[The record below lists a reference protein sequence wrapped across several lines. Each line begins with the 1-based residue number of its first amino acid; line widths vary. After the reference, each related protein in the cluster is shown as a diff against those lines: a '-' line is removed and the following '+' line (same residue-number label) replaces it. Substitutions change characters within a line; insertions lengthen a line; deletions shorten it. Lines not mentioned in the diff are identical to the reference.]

1 MTKSEK
7 TGSEQLGQLIRTRR
21 QALGLRRRDLVDL
34 TGLSYPYV
42 SQIETGYRLPSDR
55 AMRDL
60 ASALRLDAAELTAVL
75 PADRQSA
82 SLLVL
87 SSPASGGP
95 DWHTNSD
102 YVGGPPDLGT
112 GAAAPP
118 SRTGIVTEAVQL
130 LEQLSPDDRLDAL
143 SEVQRELLEG
153 LVNESTKKR
162 RR

>member
-7 TGSEQLGQLIRTRR
+7 TGSEQLGQLIRARR
-21 QALGLRRRDLVDL
+21 QALGLRRRDLVEL

-55 AMRDL
+55 AVRDL
-60 ASALRLDAAELTAVL
+60 ATALQLDAAELTAVM
-75 PADRQSA
+75 PADRQST
-82 SLLVL
+82 SLLMV
-87 SSPASGGP
+87 SSPTTGGP
-95 DWHTNSD
+95 DWHTNPD
-102 YVGGPPDLGT
+102 YAAGPPDRGS
-112 GAAAPP
+112 AVSAPP
-118 SRTGIVTEAVQL
+118 SRTGIVTAAVQL

-143 SEVQRELLEG
+143 SQVQRELLEG